1 MGKVLSTT
9 AKIHV
14 AISAAASSDDR
25 DELWRVLRPLIEKKS
40 WDKVHAIIMDNQS
53 AIIALTEAEQPTG
66 SSHQTPLQVALSHQC
81 PVFIVKSLLELC
93 PVAAVMKD
101 YRSEM
106 RTPLHDLMV
115 RRKAAPNYFD
125 GALLRA
131 FIDTNPSCLLV
142 GDANVRCMGAIHLH
156 SVAVTCT
163 CSYYPM
169 LLTRAPSY
177 YTPLLSVASSPL

>member
-14 AISAAASSDDR
+14 TIATSPSDDGV
-25 DELWRVLRPLIEKKS
+25 ELWRVLRPLIEKKS
-40 WDKVHAIIMDNQS
+40 WDKVHEIILEQQS
-53 AIIALTEAEQPTG
+53 VIMALTEADQATG
-66 SSHQTPLQVALSHQC
+66 SHQTPLQVALSHQC

-106 RTPLHDLMV
+106 RTPLHNLMV
-115 RRKAAPNYFD
+115 SNKAAPNYLD

-142 GDANVRCMGAIHLH
+142 GDANVRCMIGSMYSTALTSIC
-156 SVAVTCT
+156 AYC
-163 CSYYPM
+163 PM
-169 LLTRAPSY
+169 LLTRAPFHC
-177 YTPLLSVASSPL
+177 TLL